1 MARPGTAARWSGVAA
16 PASWPA
22 GPHAE
27 VARRCE
33 QARWPP
39 AAPLCRGTHAS
50 WPRNDCCPVAAQV
63 KVLCSLSCSPSPSL
77 VGTGMD
83 IDLGLLAQ
91 SSLLVEAPGGS
102 DRSGA
107 SMIGSVVLPS
117 DLRRSPI
124 MKLPEAKG
132 GGGMVDDRGP
142 VMALETTSYVSA
154 PGAPPPSAHGHVFL
168 RSFWLPHRFAGP
180 CSLFLF
186 LL

>member
-1 MARPGTAARWSGVAA
+1 VVLRGGAAA

-50 WPRNDCCPVAAQV
+50 WPLADCCPVAGQV

-77 VGTGMD
+77 ADAGMD
-83 IDLGLLAQ
+83 IDLGLPAR
-91 SSLLVEAPGGS
+91 SSLLAEAPGGS
-102 DRSGA
+102 GRSGA
-107 SMIGSVVLPS
+107 SMTGSVVLPS

-124 MKLPEAKG
+124 TKPPEVKG
-132 GGGMVDDRGP
+132 GSGMVDDHGP
-142 VMALETTSYVSA
+142 MMALATASCVFA
-154 PGAPPPSAHGHVFL
+154 AGAPPPSAHGHVFL
-168 RSFWLPHRFAGP
+168 RSFRLPHKFAGP
-180 CSLFLF
+180 FSLFLF